1 MLARAFEGAA
11 RKQWEEAM
19 LKDYEIE
26 SPALRKIL
34 RASEAKGRLEGR
46 DEGRVEGRLEG
57 RVEGETRGQADAV
70 LAVLAARGIEVPAE
84 LAERVRQCDDLELL
98 GRLVRRSAVIASA
111 DQLFADG

>member
-1 MLARAFEGAA
+1 
-11 RKQWEEAM
+11 M

-34 RASEAKGRLEGR
+34 HASEAKGR
-46 DEGRVEGRLEG
+46 VEG
-57 RVEGETRGQADAV
+57 RVEGEARGAARGQAEAV
-70 LAVLAARGIEVPAE
+70 LAFLAARGIDVPAE